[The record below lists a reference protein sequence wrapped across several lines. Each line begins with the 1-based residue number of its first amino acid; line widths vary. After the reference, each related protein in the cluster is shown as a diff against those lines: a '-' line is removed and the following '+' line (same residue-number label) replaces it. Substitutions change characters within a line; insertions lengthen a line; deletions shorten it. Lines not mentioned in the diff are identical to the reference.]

1 MVSHTLL
8 KGYFNDLADIF
19 SDYMG
24 SFDNKK
30 LPFQKEDH
38 EWLNYF
44 YNTAV
49 TRHVHLEYYKTS
61 KMCVLHSNIFPDP
74 HIDLP
79 ILGFDVIA
87 LGDKITGIFFD
98 LTPTSLSL
106 FDINSLKNL
115 KSKIKSPTRNL
126 PEWANFFSDDFICIT
141 PDTEELDYIFNQIY
155 IIIKNYLYYVT
166 YHTKIYEK
174 NISIQNNYCIGQ
186 KKNDKTYKS
195 LASEIGDDNAKLFL
209 NNYLFPEIN
218 KTN

>member
-1 MVSHTLL
+1 MESHNLL

-44 YNTAV
+44 FNTDV
-49 TRHVHLEYYKTS
+49 TRHAHLEYYKTN
-61 KMCVLHSNIFPDP
+61 KMCVLHSNIFPNP

-98 LTPTSLSL
+98 LTPTSLSQ
-106 FDINSLKNL
+106 FDISCLKNL

-155 IIIKNYLYYVT
+155 IIIKNYLYYIT
-166 YHTKIYEK
+166 HHTTIYQK
-174 NISIQNNYCIGQ
+174 NINIQNRYCIGQ
-186 KKNDKTYKS
+186 KKNDKTFKS
-195 LASEIGDDNAKLFL
+195 LANEIGDENAKLFL
-209 NNYLFPEIN
+209 NKYLFPEIE